1 VDTDDKSLSALVS
14 TDEFAGLE
22 TVVHLAAGGE
32 SPMLL
37 SHQEVFHEFM
47 KDKAKGEPARA
58 LLEEALVRT
67 TEKCAQLMSVES
79 RDVTFLGSA
88 SDGINAVLYGLDW
101 NAGDNVVIADVE
113 FPSGVFPWTGLQ
125 QAGVEIRIVKHRQW
139 VVDPADIESM
149 VDERTR
155 IVLVSH
161 VSMSTGQRID
171 IKRLSEFTRPTQAR
185 LVIDATHALGVV
197 TVDAALA
204 DVVVSSCYKW
214 LLGVHGAAVFYWNR
228 DTFPELQVPFLG
240 WNSVSKSGGW
250 QQPLEFALKE
260 GTHRF
265 QPGNPCF
272 LGLYL
277 LENALDRLLVLGKDN
292 IEQHALGL
300 SGQLHSAVSG
310 LGYDVMTPAATSERA
325 GNICIASDRIVEIA
339 DSLAGQGV
347 LVWGTYASAER
358 LRISTH
364 VYNSSADIDSCVS
377 ALAGLA

>member
-1 VDTDDKSLSALVS
+1 VS

>member
-1 VDTDDKSLSALVS
+1 MSTEGRSQSALIS

-22 TVVHLAAGGE
+22 EVVHLAAGGE
-32 SPMLL
+32 YPMLL
-37 SHQEVFHEFM
+37 SHQDVFYSFM
-47 KDKAKGEPARA
+47 TDKAKGEPARA
-58 LLEEALVRT
+58 LLEETLIQT
-67 TEKCAQLMSVES
+67 TEKCAQLMGANN
-79 RDVTFLGSA
+79 RDITFLGSA

-101 NAGDNVVIADVE
+101 KAGDNVVIADVE
-113 FPSGVFPWTGLQ
+113 FPSGVFPWTRLE

-139 VVDPADIESM
+139 YVDPADIESM
-149 VDERTR
+149 VDQRTR

-171 IKRLSEFTRPTQAR
+171 IKRLSEFTRGTPTR
-185 LVIDATHALGVV
+185 LVVDATHALGVV
-197 TVDAALA
+197 EVDAALA

-228 DTFPELQVPFLG
+228 ESFPELQVPFLG

-250 QQPLEFALKE
+250 QQPLDFTLKE

-272 LGLYL
+272 LGVYL
-277 LENALDRLLVLGKDN
+277 LGNALDRILALGKVD

-300 SGQLHSAVSG
+300 SGRLHSAVTS
-310 LGYDVMTPAATSERA
+310 LGFDVMTPAAASERA

-358 LRISTH
+358 LRISAH
-364 VYNSSADIDSCVS
+364 LYNNSADIDSCIS
-377 ALAGLA
+377 ALAAIA